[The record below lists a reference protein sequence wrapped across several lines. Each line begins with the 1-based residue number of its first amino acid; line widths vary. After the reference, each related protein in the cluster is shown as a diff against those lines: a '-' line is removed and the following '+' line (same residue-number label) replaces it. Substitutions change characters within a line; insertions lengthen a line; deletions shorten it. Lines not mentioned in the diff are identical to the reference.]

1 MNVKNFIGNLACIF
15 TVTFMVGCSV
25 FNDDSDPY
33 GVGEATK
40 DISGVWKLLSVSRND
55 IDITNEMDF
64 TQFTLNINPDGTY
77 HIDNYLPF
85 VVEKD
90 GSWSVDNARYPFH
103 LSFMEN
109 GATDSTTIDINYPIT
124 DGRRSM
130 IVSLSP
136 GCGNNTYTYTLQRES
151 NSITNNK

>member
-15 TVTFMVGCSV
+15 TVAFMVGCSA

-77 HIDNYLPF
+77 HITII
-85 VVEKD
+85 
-90 GSWSVDNARYPFH
+90 FH
-103 LSFMEN
+103 LWLRRMAV
-109 GATDSTTIDINYPIT
+109 GVLTTPVIRFISRLWKTVQQTVLPLT
-124 DGRRSM
+124 
-130 IVSLSP
+130 
-136 GCGNNTYTYTLQRES
+136 
-151 NSITNNK
+151 